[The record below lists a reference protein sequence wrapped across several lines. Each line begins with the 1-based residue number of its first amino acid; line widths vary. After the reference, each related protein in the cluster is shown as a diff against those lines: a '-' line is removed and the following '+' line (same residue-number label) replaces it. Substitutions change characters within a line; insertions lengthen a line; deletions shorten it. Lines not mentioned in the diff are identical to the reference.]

1 MYLTWAVVVA
11 QLAERSLPT
20 PEIRGSNPAFGKI
33 LLTVYCQLALKRRK
47 TRPVANVINIFRL
60 LITTRESYW
69 LENSLNYYARVLIYE
84 RKMFYRID
92 HRNGHQN
99 DCIWDNFE
107 SESFK
112 ILGVIVIKSYAEI
125 KHLDWLKTSNQSG
138 FFIKRNYAIIKLAL
152 GNFFDYFELFI
163 SNNLDFV

>member
-60 LITTRESYW
+60 LITTRESY
-69 LENSLNYYARVLIYE
+69 
-84 RKMFYRID
+84 
-92 HRNGHQN
+92 
-99 DCIWDNFE
+99 
-107 SESFK
+107 
-112 ILGVIVIKSYAEI
+112 
-125 KHLDWLKTSNQSG
+125 
-138 FFIKRNYAIIKLAL
+138 
-152 GNFFDYFELFI
+152 
-163 SNNLDFV
+163 